1 MKKSMWISLGLVLL
15 GGLGGGLYAWQPW
28 STQESG
34 TATAG
39 VGATYSVDRG
49 NLSRSLTAY
58 GEILAKD
65 EATFSFSEA
74 RLKSLHVQLGD
85 KVQAGDVLAGLD
97 STQEELS
104 LARAERALANA
115 RADGAPS
122 TIRERELEYSLALA
136 NYEATTIR
144 APFDGVVV
152 EAARATGTAAGQFRI
167 VMLDR
172 SQLSVRIAL
181 SEADV
186 GQVRAGQRAT
196 VTVDALPGLAWP
208 AEIVEVGLR
217 ATQASGFA
225 GGRTVPAMV
234 RLLQA
239 DERILTGFSAR
250 VDVVVS
256 EARNVLRV
264 PIESLVQHTA
274 PPPADGE
281 GTEAASV
288 GTGDVASRF
297 PEGIMDSREPGEE
310 EVPRDLLTEFR
321 ERAASGELGAR
332 PSGAV
337 QPSASVPSSLNW
349 AVYVLENGEP
359 VLRPVEIGLTT
370 AQFAEVRSGLAEGE
384 TIVRY
389 PTSSSAQTGATTRT
403 SPLPEGFSR

>member
-1 MKKSMWISLGLVLL
+1 MKKSLWISLGLVLL

-28 STQESG
+28 NTQETNVAAG
-34 TATAG
+34 G

-65 EATFSFSEA
+65 EAAFSFSEA
-74 RLKSLHVQLGD
+74 RLRSLHVKLGD
-85 KVQAGDVLAGLD
+85 TVREGDVLAVLD

-104 LARAERALANA
+104 LARAERALAAA
-115 RADGAPS
+115 RADGALS

-152 EAARATGTAAGQFRI
+152 EAARATGTSAGQFRI
-167 VMLDR
+167 VVLDR

-225 GGRTVPAMV
+225 GGRTVPAIV

-250 VDVVVS
+250 VEVIVS
-256 EARNVLRV
+256 EALNVLRV

-274 PPPADGE
+274 PAPAAVE
-281 GTEAASV
+281 STEAASV

-297 PEGIMDSREPGEE
+297 PEGLIDSREPGES
-310 EVPRDLLTEFR
+310 EVPRDLLTGFR
-321 ERAASGELGAR
+321 ERAASGDLGAR
-332 PSGAV
+332 PSGTA
-337 QPSASVPSSLNW
+337 QPSAPVASSLNW
-349 AVYVLENGEP
+349 AVYVFEDGEP

-389 PTSSSAQTGATTRT
+389 PTSSSVQSGTTTRT
-403 SPLPEGFSR
+403 TSVPGGLFR

>member
-1 MKKSMWISLGLVLL
+1 MKKSLWISLGLVVM

-28 STQESG
+28 STQETG
-34 TATAG
+34 AATAS

-74 RLKSLHVQLGD
+74 KLASLHVALGYR
-85 KVQAGDVLAGLD
+85 VQAGDVLAVLD
-97 STQEELS
+97 STQEELA
-104 LARAERALANA
+104 LARAERALVNA
-115 RADGAPS
+115 RADGAPN

-152 EAARATGTAAGQFRI
+152 EAARATGTTAGQFRI
-167 VMLDR
+167 VVLDR

-196 VTVDALPGLAWP
+196 VTVDAIPGLTWP

-217 ATQASGFA
+217 ATQASGFS
-225 GGRTVPAMV
+225 GGRTVPARV
-234 RLLQA
+234 QLLQA

-250 VDVVVS
+250 VEVVVS

-274 PPPADGE
+274 PPLADAE
-281 GTEAASV
+281 GNEAASV
-288 GTGDVASRF
+288 TTGDVTSRL
-297 PEGIMDSREPGEE
+297 PEGLLDSRALGEGEE
-310 EVPRDLLTEFR
+310 LRDLLTGFR
-321 ERAASGELGAR
+321 ERAASGTTM
-332 PSGAV
+332 PAV
-337 QPSASVPSSLNW
+337 PVTSSLNW
-349 AVYVLENGEP
+349 AVYVLEVGEL

-389 PTSSSAQTGATTRT
+389 PTSSSAQAGTTTRT
-403 SPLPEGFSR
+403 SSAPGGIFR